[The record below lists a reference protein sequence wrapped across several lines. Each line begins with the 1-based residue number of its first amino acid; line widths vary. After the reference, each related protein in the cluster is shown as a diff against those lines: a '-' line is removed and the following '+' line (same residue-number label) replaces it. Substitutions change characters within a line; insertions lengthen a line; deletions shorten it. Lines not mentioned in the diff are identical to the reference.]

1 MENGRRQVAI
11 ECVAGGSRAEEWGPG
26 SSETV
31 QTGDVVEEILIG
43 VGGRGG
49 PAAHAAPFKGGRAA
63 VQRILHSAYKRG
75 DTSVEVRVRRPV
87 HSQAQQQQ
95 MEMTGAGELV
105 SSATVAGG
113 AGTTTARMQACIV
126 PHEAAVGGGGA
137 MMAVVGR
144 SRQYVLRSIRDPNY
158 AVGFVDR
165 MESEC
170 IAIRGSRSSRV
181 VCALSKA
188 QLQDGYV
195 AYPWE
200 KKMREVLPIPN
211 SSSFLSMLVL
221 PTALDRAAS
230 RYNSVEDT
238 LARANAWILSS
249 QTSGVPISFLNV
261 QTEALLTKISG
272 ETASATVNSGS
283 LADLPNLANASLY
296 GFEDYHGVDIGVVK
310 AVRVW
315 YTAAAGEM
323 PVEITLEAGDT
334 KLGFAISRTEEV
346 NLHSTSISHFLVHD
360 CINHLNSEPLVNTEQ
375 QQGFIYIS
383 SVMEDDSGFLAP
395 STRSGLRDLYR
406 EAKRASKLLV
416 ISRVSGQKV
425 LPWMVSTSGAIRCFD
440 TVSLSQK
447 LSLHRHALRPI
458 LLHLLMWEGKSAA
471 ADAHEP
477 RIAPPQPGPY
487 PELFAAAELTRQD
500 SFGRGE
506 LTRQESFGF
515 GVELRRQGS
524 FGGGGGEL
532 PRQDSFGVEL
542 VRQDSFGGELL
553 RQDSFACPEQPVR
566 RAGRDTA
573 GDTSFRFHNFKLP
586 NNWV

>member
-1 MENGRRQVAI
+1 MTTESGRRQGVVVAI
-11 ECVAGGSRAEEWGPG
+11 ECVAGGSRAEEWGLG

-31 QTGDVVEEILIG
+31 QTGDVVEELLIG

-63 VQRILHSAYKRG
+63 LQKLLHAAYKRG
-75 DTSVEVRVRRPV
+75 DTSVEVRVRRP
-87 HSQAQQQQ
+87 AQQQQ
-95 MEMTGAGELV
+95 LV
-105 SSATVAGG
+105 GGG
-113 AGTTTARMQACIV
+113 AELAATARMHACIV
-126 PHEAAVGGGGA
+126 PQESVAFGGGI
-137 MMAVVGR
+137 GR

-158 AVGFVDR
+158 AVGLVDR

-170 IAIRGSRSSRV
+170 IAIRGSRSFRV

-195 AYPWE
+195 SYPWE

-211 SSSFLSMLVL
+211 STSFLSMLIL
-221 PTALDRAAS
+221 PMALDRAGS
-230 RYNSVEDT
+230 RYNSVDDT

-249 QTSGVPISFLNV
+249 QASGVPIMFLNV

-272 ETASATVNSGS
+272 ETASTTVNAGS

-315 YTAAAGEM
+315 YTAGAGEM
-323 PVEITLEAGDT
+323 PVEITLDEGDT
-334 KLGFAISRTEEV
+334 RLGFAISRTEE
-346 NLHSTSISHFLVHD
+346 
-360 CINHLNSEPLVNTEQ
+360 
-375 QQGFIYIS
+375 GFIYVS
-383 SVMEDDSGFLAP
+383 SVMEDNGDRQAP

-440 TVSLSQK
+440 TVSLSQI

-458 LLHLLMWEGKSAA
+458 LLHVLMWDGKP
-471 ADAHEP
+471 DAPARPGREP
-477 RIAPPQPGPY
+477 CPLPLPQPSPA
-487 PELFAAAELTRQD
+487 FA
-500 SFGRGE
+500 
-506 LTRQESFGF
+506 
-515 GVELRRQGS
+515 
-524 FGGGGGEL
+524 EL
-532 PRQDSFGVEL
+532 PRQN
-542 VRQDSFGGELL
+542 
-553 RQDSFACPEQPVR
+553 SFACMEQPVQ
-566 RAGRDTA
+566 AEGGAGIMQGRDTA
-573 GDTSFRFHNFKLP
+573 GDASFRFHNFSLP
-586 NNWV
+586 SNWV

>member
-1 MENGRRQVAI
+1 MPMESGRRQGVVVAI

-63 VQRILHSAYKRG
+63 LQKLLHAAYRR
-75 DTSVEVRVRRPV
+75 DETSVEVRVRRP
-87 HSQAQQQQ
+87 AQGQQ
-95 MEMTGAGELV
+95 MVGDDGTVEELV
-105 SSATVAGG
+105 
-113 AGTTTARMQACIV
+113 ARMHACIV
-126 PHEAAVGGGGA
+126 PHESGGGRG
-137 MMAVVGR
+137 
-144 SRQYVLRSIRDPNY
+144 RQYVLRSIRDPNY
-158 AVGFVDR
+158 AVKLVDR

-195 AYPWE
+195 SYPWE
-200 KKMREVLPIPN
+200 KKMRESLPIPN
-211 SSSFLSMLVL
+211 SSSFLSMLIL
-221 PTALDRAAS
+221 PTVLDRAGS
-230 RYNSVEDT
+230 RYNTVEDT

-249 QTSGVPISFLNV
+249 QASGVPIMFLNI

-272 ETASATVNSGS
+272 DMASSTVSAGS

-315 YTAAAGEM
+315 YTAAAGEV
-323 PVEITLEAGDT
+323 PVEIILEEGDV
-334 KLGFAISRTEEV
+334 KLGFAISRTEE
-346 NLHSTSISHFLVHD
+346 
-360 CINHLNSEPLVNTEQ
+360 
-375 QQGFIYIS
+375 GFIYIS
-383 SVMEDDSGFLAP
+383 SVMEDDDGEHQAP

-416 ISRVSGQKV
+416 VSRVSGHKV
-425 LPWMVSTSGAIRCFD
+425 LPWMVSSSGAIRCFD

-458 LLHLLMWEGKSAA
+458 LLHVLMWDGSS
-471 ADAHEP
+471 DAP
-477 RIAPPQPGPY
+477 ARPVRQPGPAPQMIPAY
-487 PELFAAAELTRQD
+487 A
-500 SFGRGE
+500 
-506 LTRQESFGF
+506 
-515 GVELRRQGS
+515 
-524 FGGGGGEL
+524 EL
-532 PRQDSFGVEL
+532 PRQN
-542 VRQDSFGGELL
+542 
-553 RQDSFACPEQPVR
+553 SFAYVEQPPVHTE
-566 RAGRDTA
+566 AEAGVMQGRDTA
-573 GDTSFRFHNFKLP
+573 GDVSFRFHNFSLS

>member
-1 MENGRRQVAI
+1 
-11 ECVAGGSRAEEWGPG
+11 
-26 SSETV
+26 
-31 QTGDVVEEILIG
+31 
-43 VGGRGG
+43 
-49 PAAHAAPFKGGRAA
+49 
-63 VQRILHSAYKRG
+63 
-75 DTSVEVRVRRPV
+75 
-87 HSQAQQQQ
+87 
-95 MEMTGAGELV
+95 
-105 SSATVAGG
+105 
-113 AGTTTARMQACIV
+113 
-126 PHEAAVGGGGA
+126 

-200 KKMREVLPIPN
+200 KKMREALPIPN

-238 LARANAWILSS
+238 LARANAWVLSS
-249 QTSGVPISFLNV
+249 QTSGVPIAFLNV

-315 YTAAAGEM
+315 YTASAGEM

-334 KLGFAISRTEEV
+334 KLGFAISRTEE
-346 NLHSTSISHFLVHD
+346 
-360 CINHLNSEPLVNTEQ
+360 
-375 QQGFIYIS
+375 GFIYIS

-458 LLHLLMWEGKSAA
+458 LLHLLMWEGKSADA
-471 ADAHEP
+471 PARAHEP
-477 RIAPPQPGPY
+477 RLPPQPAPY
-487 PELFAAAELTRQD
+487 PEFSAELLRQGSFGVELPRPRQD
-500 SFGRGE
+500 SFG
-506 LTRQESFGF
+506 
-515 GVELRRQGS
+515 VELVR
-524 FGGGGGEL
+524 E
-532 PRQDSFGVEL
+532 DSFGVEL

-553 RQDSFACPEQPVR
+553 RQDSFACTEPPVR
-566 RAGRDTA
+566 RAEPGIMQGRDTA